1 MFFITKT
8 NVYTC
13 YHFQEF
19 EVTLPQKGSKKGAV
33 RGCPKK
39 SKLVPTMVSNV
50 AQSPV
55 TSQTVLPI
63 VGSAVSPA
71 NAIGSPASPLVSTQA
86 TTNTTPVTVLP
97 GSTMSTMNKVRSRRS
112 SQLVDSLFFLPYPT
126 IIFSVMIYTCIPPP
140 LQARRG
146 VKRQADTT
154 TPSSGQPSPSSATPA
169 VPQPLIPQR
178 RESTRQVKRPKMD
191 LPGETTYP
199 VSVSGCVCMRE
210 KGMLSACGM
219 VVLTPTRGVK

>member
-1 MFFITKT
+1 
-8 NVYTC
+8 
-13 YHFQEF
+13 
-19 EVTLPQKGSKKGAV
+19 
-33 RGCPKK
+33 
-39 SKLVPTMVSNV
+39 MVSNV

-55 TSQTVLPI
+55 TSQTVLPV
-63 VGSAVSPA
+63 VGSAVSSA
-71 NAIGSPASPLVSTQA
+71 NAVGSPASPLVSTQA

-97 GSTMSTMNKVRSRRS
+97 GSIMSTMNKVRSHCS
-112 SQLVDSLFFLPYPT
+112 SQLVNFFSSSIHILYP
-126 IIFSVMIYTCIPPP
+126 FLLVSFLSF

-154 TPSSGQPSPSSATPA
+154 TPSSGQPSPSSATPS

-199 VSVSGCVCMRE
+199 ISVSGCGCTCERE
-210 KGMLSACGM
+210 GN
-219 VVLTPTRGVK
+219 VD

>member
-1 MFFITKT
+1 
-8 NVYTC
+8 
-13 YHFQEF
+13 
-19 EVTLPQKGSKKGAV
+19 
-33 RGCPKK
+33 
-39 SKLVPTMVSNV
+39 MVSNV

-55 TSQTVLPI
+55 TSQTVLPV

-71 NAIGSPASPLVSTQA
+71 NAISSPASPLVSTQA

-97 GSTMSTMNKVRSRRS
+97 GSIMSTMNKVRSRRS
-112 SQLVDSLFFLPYPT
+112 SQLVNFSSISPYPT
-126 IIFSVMIYTCIPPP
+126 LIIFTHIPPL

-199 VSVSGCVCMRE
+199 VSVSGCVCVRE

-219 VVLTPTRGVK
+219 VVLLPLGSEIEMAMRPEGRENNLCS